1 MNSRLITP
9 ESPLLVPP
17 LLAAEIGLHE
27 AVILQQIH
35 YLCQTSKHLKED
47 GRYWFWKTLN
57 DWGKTLP
64 FLKVSAIRRA
74 IANLKDIFKLI
85 EVKRHSEKTWYQANW
100 FTINVQNVEALWN
113 RICQNQQ
120 IDAEDLNT
128 SMRSHQADD
137 IKDFSHE
144 DFSTQQHTDVAE
156 EKVVVE
162 EEPDWEAIAAVTN
175 TWEQTQISHSAKDL
189 KEAIPVD
196 EIDPYN
202 DLSSAPE
209 IKAVSTQNKLTKQQI
224 KDTCAELKRLRI
236 NPDPCLG
243 VIKKYWGNVSGA
255 IARVKEALSEGW
267 CDNPTGLFINSCKSG
282 TKGKNAMPSDVSN
295 WFNWAYKKGIV
306 LGMQSEGRV
315 FVPSHGW
322 DAESAELE
330 EMMRRYPIG
339 EP

>member
-35 YLCQTSKHLKED
+35 YLCQISKHIKED
-47 GRYWFWKTLN
+47 GRRWFWKTLN
-57 DWGKTLP
+57 DWGETLP
-64 FLKVSAIRRA
+64 FLKLSAIRRA

-100 FTINVQNVEALWN
+100 FTINVENVEALWN

-120 IDAEDLNT
+120 IDAEDLNI

-137 IKDFSHE
+137 IKDFSHK

-156 EKVVVE
+156 KKEAME
-162 EEPDWEAIAAVTN
+162 EEPDWESIAAATS
-175 TWEQTQISHSAKDL
+175 TWEQNQTSRSV
-189 KEAIPVD
+189 EGEEEVFSSD
-196 EIDPYN
+196 EIDPHN

-209 IKAVSTQNKLTKQQI
+209 IKPTSTQNKPTKDEI
-224 KDTCAELKRLRI
+224 RETCTELKRLRI

-243 VIKKYWGNVSGA
+243 VIKKYWGNVAGA
-255 IARVKEALSEGW
+255 ISRVKESLAEGW
-267 CDNPTGLFINSCKSG
+267 CDNPTGLFINSCKVG
-282 TKGKNAMPSDVSN
+282 IKAKTAVTSDVST
-295 WFNWAYKKGIV
+295 WFEWARRRGIV
-306 LGMQSEGRV
+306 LAMQGGKWAYLPDGSQ
-315 FVPSHGW
+315 
-322 DAESAELE
+322 AELE
-330 EMMRRYPIG
+330 EMMRRYPM
-339 EP
+339 EKA